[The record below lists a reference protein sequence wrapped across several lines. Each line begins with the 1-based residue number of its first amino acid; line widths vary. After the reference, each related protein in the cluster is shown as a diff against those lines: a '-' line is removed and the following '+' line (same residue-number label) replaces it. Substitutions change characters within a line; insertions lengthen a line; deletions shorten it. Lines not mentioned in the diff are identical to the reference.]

1 MNPESS
7 WRVWQN
13 PTVAGAFADRRRGG
27 LLGTDAQIETVSRL
41 IREVP
46 REQLVVLDLGCG
58 DGFWLQA
65 VMQAFPVSRAV
76 ALDGSPAMLERAEI
90 RFEDLGLFSD
100 LVQYVEADFNNPAWR
115 SALPVNR
122 YDVVIS
128 GFAIHHSE
136 DGIKKTLYEDIFYLL
151 DSGGVFINVE
161 HIASATPLG
170 EALFEDAY
178 AETVARFRQA
188 NGEEVSL
195 DEVRAEIRTRP
206 DKAANRLTP
215 LDIQIKWLREI
226 GYRDVDCYWKQYE
239 LAVLAGYRP

>member
-1 MNPESS
+1 MNTESS

-13 PTVAGAFADRRRGG
+13 PKVAGAFADRRRGG

-41 IREVP
+41 LREVP

-58 DGFWLQA
+58 DGFWLQV
-65 VMQAFPVSRAV
+65 VMQAFPVARAV

-115 SALPVNR
+115 SALPVNQ

-136 DGIKKTLYEDIFYLL
+136 DDTKKTLYEDIFYLL
-151 DSGGVFINVE
+151 NPGGVFINVE

-188 NGEEVSL
+188 NGEEISL
-195 DEVRAEIRTRP
+195 DEVRAEIRSRP
-206 DKAANRLTP
+206 DKAANRLAP
-215 LDIQIKWLREI
+215 LDVQLRWLREI